1 VDILTEDLL
10 LPYNRIV
17 ATFELQS
24 NVLID
29 RMERFVA
36 RQQLP
41 FNSITRIKIEL
52 AVVCRLVH
60 VEQIRRNLY
69 RGVIEGRAFSRVDSE
84 NIES

>member
-10 LPYNRIV
+10 LPFNRIV

-36 RQQLP
+36 RQTVP
-41 FNSITRIKIEL
+41 FNSK
-52 AVVCRLVH
+52 
-60 VEQIRRNLY
+60 
-69 RGVIEGRAFSRVDSE
+69 
-84 NIES
+84 NISMF